1 MSVKVIPLVV
11 GRCRLP
17 RLRVFLHEPGLAV
30 EPSDEQQQAI
40 APEDKVTE
48 LEVLVEEAIRLG
60 EDEQAENRGGLEE
73 ELRAARLN
81 AGEEDGRRPG
91 GDFSVL
97 VMPR

>member
-17 RLRVFLHEPGLAV
+17 RLRVLLHEPGVVV
-30 EPSDEQQQAI
+30 EPTEEQQEGI

-48 LEVLVEEAIRLG
+48 LEILVEEATRLAD
-60 EDEQAENRGGLEE
+60 EEQAEQRGGLEE

-81 AGEEDGRRPG
+81 AGEEEGKRFG

>member
-30 EPSDEQQQAI
+30 EPTDEQQDAI
-40 APEDKVTE
+40 ALEDKVTE
-48 LEVLVEEAIRLG
+48 LECLVEEAIRLP
-60 EDEQAENRGGLEE
+60 DQEQAEQRGGLEE

-81 AGEEDGRRPG
+81 AGEEEGKRFG